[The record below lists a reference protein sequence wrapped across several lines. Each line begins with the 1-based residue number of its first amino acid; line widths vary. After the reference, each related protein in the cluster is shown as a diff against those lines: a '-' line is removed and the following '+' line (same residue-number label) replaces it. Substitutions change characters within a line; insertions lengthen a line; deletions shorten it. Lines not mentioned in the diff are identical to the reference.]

1 MGEINTVT
9 ATNSSQRRV
18 TSVAARWFRAALQV
32 NPYEY
37 QGNPSPKKSYSTE
50 ADYNK
55 ALLDECDKQGIGI
68 IAITDHWCATSAA
81 GLIADAESRG
91 ITALPGFEANSS
103 EGVHLLV
110 IFERGTKL
118 DDITVA
124 IGACGLTPGDPHAV
138 ADKSFIEIVGAM
150 TKRGALVI
158 PAHVNVANSGLL
170 SRIKGKP
177 LEPMVKHAGIQALGI
192 TPSADPIGEQENVLQ
207 NKSPFKR
214 KHPLVKIHADD
225 IMGPAGLATEGGS
238 SWFKMCEPGLAGLKH
253 ALRTPETR
261 VSLTDPTSTSRVL
274 LREISWAGGFLN
286 DQTIPLADDL
296 TALIGGRGT
305 GKSTILE
312 SLRYVLDIAPIGAE
326 AKKDHESVIKNV
338 VHTATTISL
347 VVDVNLPEPARYI
360 IERTV
365 PDPAVVRDASGAI
378 TSLKPRDIV
387 GNLEIFGQHELAELA
402 HDKTRM
408 AHMVA
413 RVAGKPVADRERPT
427 IVKNLSDNRDALAK
441 VERDQL
447 ELEAE
452 LADIPRLEEQA
463 KKFSESDIGT
473 KLEQQTA
480 LTSESGIF
488 VEVDNR
494 FDSVESGLADA
505 DFEALAELLRA
516 PLQGIE
522 GSPREADLKP
532 AQDALETAAKALD
545 AAQIAVAEAIAAA
558 RVSATSTKSAWDAKV
573 KPIRDANTAVFRQL
587 VDDGYNPDEYIATKA
602 QLDRLSKRAEQR
614 NVLAKRK
621 TRLLDERNQFMQSL
635 ADNDTAIAKE
645 LTAAVTAANA
655 KTAAAVVVKPIAN
668 PDRSALKAVV
678 DKHFRSPRTQVI
690 SAIERDDFSPRAF
703 AEAAR
708 QGESALA
715 SYGIV
720 GSQLKKLLELGEPLF
735 RELEEISVGRAVDV
749 QLNVAPKGKGTDLR
763 RLEDLSKGQR
773 ATALLLLLL
782 GASTSP
788 LIIDQPEDDLDN
800 RFVYDGVVSR
810 LRALKGMRQVI
821 VSTHNANVP
830 VLGDAE
836 LVVALEGNG
845 RNGWIA
851 PGGVGSLDVQ
861 TVREFAEDL
870 LEGGRDAFSARKH
883 LYGF

>member
-1 MGEINTVT
+1 MQL
-9 ATNSSQRRV
+9 AT
-18 TSVAARWFRAALQV
+18 TPAARWFRAALQV

-37 QGNPSPKKSYSTE
+37 QGNPSPKSAYSTE
-50 ADYNK
+50 AAYNK
-55 ALLDECDKQGIGI
+55 ALLDECNKQGIGI

-81 GLIADAESRG
+81 GLITDAEARG

-118 DDITVA
+118 DDITLA

-138 ADKSFIEIVGAM
+138 ADESFTEIVDAM

-158 PAHVNVANSGLL
+158 PAHVNIANSGLL

-177 LEPMVKHAGIQALGI
+177 LEPMIKHVGIQALGV
-192 TPSADPIGEQENVLQ
+192 TPSVNPLGDQEKILE

-214 KHPLVKIHADD
+214 KHPLVKVHADD

-238 SWFKMCEPGLAGLKH
+238 SWFKMSEPGLAGLKH

-261 VSLTDPTSTSRVL
+261 VSVTDPASTSRVL
-274 LREISWAGGFLN
+274 LREISWTGGFLN
-286 DQTIPLADDL
+286 GQVIPLAEDL

-305 GKSTILE
+305 GKSTMIE
-312 SLRYVLDIAPIGAE
+312 SLRYVLNIAPIGAE
-326 AKKDHESVIKNV
+326 AKRDHESIIKSV

-347 VVDVNLPEPARYI
+347 VVDVILPESARYTV
-360 IERTV
+360 ERTI
-365 PDPAVVRDASGAI
+365 PDPAVVKDASGTV
-378 TSLKPRDIV
+378 TSLNPRDIV

-402 HDKTRM
+402 QDKTRM
-408 AHMVA
+408 AQMVA
-413 RVAGKPVADRERPT
+413 RVAGKQTADKDRPA
-427 IVKNLSDNRDALAK
+427 ILKDLVDNRDALAK

-447 ELEAE
+447 ELESE

-480 LTSESGIF
+480 LNSEGGVF
-488 VEVDNR
+488 VEVENR
-494 FDSVESGLADA
+494 LGNVEAS
-505 DFEALAELLRA
+505 LAEADIEGLVEELRA

-522 GSPREADLKP
+522 GIPREADLKP
-532 AQDALETAAKALD
+532 AQQALETAAKTLD
-545 AAQIAVAEAIAAA
+545 DARLSVTKAIEAA
-558 RVSATSTKSAWDAKV
+558 REVAANTKSSWDTKV
-573 KPIRDANTAVFRQL
+573 KPIRDANTSVFRQL
-587 VDDGYNPDEYIATKA
+587 VEDGYNPDEYIATKA
-602 QLDRLSKRAEQR
+602 QLDKLSKRAEQR
-614 NVLAKRK
+614 NVLAKRR
-621 TRLLDERNQFMQSL
+621 TRLLDDRKKLTQSL
-635 ADNDTAIAKE
+635 AENDTAIAKE

-655 KTAAAVVVKPIAN
+655 KTSSAVVVKPIAN
-668 PDRSALKAVV
+668 PDRSVLRAAV
-678 DKHFRSPRTQVI
+678 DKHFKSPRTLI
-690 SAIERDDFSPRAF
+690 MAAIEKDDFSPRAF
-703 AEAAR
+703 VEAAR
-708 QGESALA
+708 QGEAALA
-715 SYGIV
+715 PYGIA
-720 GSQLKKLLELGEPLF
+720 GTQLKNLLQIGEPLF

-788 LIIDQPEDDLDN
+788 LVIDQPEDDLDN

-810 LRALKGMRQVI
+810 LRALKGERQVI

-836 LVVALEGNG
+836 LVVTLEGDG
-845 RNGWIA
+845 RNGWTA
-851 PGGVGSLDVQ
+851 TGGLGSLDIQ